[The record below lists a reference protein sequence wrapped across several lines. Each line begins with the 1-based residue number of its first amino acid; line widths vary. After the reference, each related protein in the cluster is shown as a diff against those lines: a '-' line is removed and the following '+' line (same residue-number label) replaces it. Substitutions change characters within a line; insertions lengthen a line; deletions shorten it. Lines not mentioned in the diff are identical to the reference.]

1 MLWVGKTQTQ
11 LNNRKY
17 YTRDNGMVYWR
28 GDFFDTPEQGD
39 YTPQAYLVEQP
50 PHIVNPTHFHV
61 QNQFQ
66 LFTEGEGSL
75 GRQPV
80 EPYMI
85 HYAGA
90 YTGYGPITSGS
101 SSLNYI
107 TFRALK
113 DPGAQFLPEKKANF
127 KAGPKHHFEAHLP
140 LLSAQALAQLQN
152 NDCHWV
158 KSATPEGMAI
168 ALYRVPDHHSMQV
181 QRPASSIG
189 FFAVV
194 LQGQIEHEGQRLD
207 RHENIF
213 VSSEVSDFTLS
224 AVNGPA
230 EILTL
235 HFPPTD
241 PVYLAA

>member
-1 MLWVGKTQTQ
+1 
-11 LNNRKY
+11 
-17 YTRDNGMVYWR
+17 
-28 GDFFDTPEQGD
+28 
-39 YTPQAYLVEQP
+39 
-50 PHIVNPTHFHV
+50 
-61 QNQFQ
+61 
-66 LFTEGEGSL
+66 
-75 GRQPV
+75 
-80 EPYMI
+80 
-85 HYAGA
+85 
-90 YTGYGPITSGS
+90 
-101 SSLNYI
+101 
-107 TFRALK
+107 LK

-127 KAGPKHHFEAHLP
+127 KAGPKNHFEAHLP
-140 LLSAQALAQLQN
+140 LLSEEALARLQN
-152 NDCHWV
+152 KECHWV
-158 KSATPEGMAI
+158 KPATPEGMAV
-168 ALYRVPDHHSMQV
+168 ALYRVPDDHSMQV

-224 AVNGPA
+224 AVNGPT